1 MEEEREGDIRVPLIS
16 ALFCLFVISGGV
28 FLVVYV
34 YAPNLSEPWFPMAAF
49 LLIGSPWIFWFLT
62 YIYTCI
68 KACFRRNPVED
79 RQISRRGSLATP
91 PPKPANTAVLPSND
105 EPPENSP
112 KDGRHVHFG
121 EAAVVVKGEDSGG
134 QNGEHGGGEESSGLE
149 DPSPRGLATFCV
161 TTDSDDLLH
170 SRYRPSNNCY
180 WKL

>member
-34 YAPNLSEPWFPMAAF
+34 YVPNLSEPWFPMAAF

-68 KACFRRNPVED
+68 KACFRRTPVDD

-91 PPKPANTAVLPSND
+91 PPPKTANTAVLPSND

-134 QNGEHGGGEESSGLE
+134 QNGEHGGGEESSVNYLLQGIYERPYHFFWLVKLKTGIWVLSLVLE
-149 DPSPRGLATFCV
+149 FIT
-161 TTDSDDLLH
+161 
-170 SRYRPSNNCY
+170 
-180 WKL
+180 